1 MRLCYLLRRNFHFF
15 SEIFHFVRKRE
26 KQILNSNVRRTAD
39 VILSR
44 AHINK
49 YMILNKIRS
58 LTSIF
63 PKNYVYVVHRV
74 LILNRGSMPR
84 KRTGRKWPKTGRK
97 IFPTRM
103 GNVTAWRH
111 QRLRAHWLMSLVGGG
126 GGVTEREACILRSPG
141 IVASPISLLSMGGV
155 CERTITAGKILFT
168 GRQTCSLYLL

>member
-1 MRLCYLLRRNFHFF
+1 MRLCYLLRRNFHL
-15 SEIFHFVRKRE
+15 EVRKRE

-103 GNVTAWRH
+103 GNVTAWRP

-126 GGVTEREACILRSPG
+126 VGGVVGDWERSMYSAFPG
-141 IVASPISLLSMGGV
+141 NCSVSY
-155 CERTITAGKILFT
+155 LFFCLWEESVS
-168 GRQTCSLYLL
+168 GA